1 MKKEV
6 DNMADW
12 LKQLISA
19 LVNIT
24 VKLIEKWLDTDING
38 DGKKGL

>member
-1 MKKEV
+1 MNKEEKV
-6 DNMADW
+6 MADW

-19 LVNIT
+19 LVGIT
-24 VKLIEKWLDTDING
+24 VKLIEKWLDVDING